1 MLNIEML
8 EIWCVP
14 FLQII
19 ALVVLKGGWRL
30 ASCLGMIVWGLG
42 WFAVYFINNT
52 SLLAIIY
59 YVVLMVVFACT
70 RGAGGG
76 KPA

>member
-1 MLNIEML
+1 ML

-19 ALVVLKGGWRL
+19 ALVVLKGRWRI
-30 ASCLGMIVWGLG
+30 ASCLGMAVWTLG
-42 WFAVYFINNT
+42 WFYAYIINYT

-59 YVVLMVVFACT
+59 YVVLMAVFAST
-70 RGAGGG
+70 RGTGGR
-76 KPA
+76 KS